1 MAILGI
7 STFLGPK
14 KTAARKARK
23 AARRAARRA
32 AKSQRQAQRQSV
44 KKARISTREK
54 KHALKFS
61 PEAIAARAQT
71 TQKLIGEAAAL
82 GSAALGLDV
91 AEQYD
96 DEGSAGAPYTPP
108 APEGP
113 PIALIGGAA
122 LVVVVLVVVM
132 ATSGKG
138 KK

>member
-1 MAILGI
+1 MAFLGI

-14 KTAARKARK
+14 KTAARKAGK
-23 AARRAARRA
+23 AEKRAARRA

-44 KKARISTREK
+44 KHARISTREK

-91 AEQYD
+91 DSYD
-96 DEGSAGAPYTPP
+96 DGGSAGAPYTPP
-108 APEGP
+108 DPEGP

-122 LVVVVLVVVM
+122 LVVVVLVVVL